1 MMNNTLADQLQVWGF
16 ESDCIIFNDGS
27 LGFGLELTPIDVS
40 CWKDDAV
47 NSLTERVMQLL
58 NGLPAHTDLQLI
70 QEIGPG
76 NAEIV
81 SAHQALTHPE
91 AGKIAQVLCE
101 TRADRILEMDK
112 EGRVPRHKL
121 KLFVRRPLASPL
133 LGRSNFLNAIWAKP
147 QVFPAVTEESL
158 RREVTALTICR
169 NELSQS
175 FRSLGLMAQTLES
188 DQIVELLYR
197 QWNPARDSDVPR
209 YDPEDI
215 RSSILFTDALLTDKG
230 FSLSDIHYR
239 VLSLKLLPEQTFASM
254 ASALRDLPFDSKL
267 FLSIHVPDQQKEL
280 ESLQTQRRLAYS
292 MARGKTTGVSDIES
306 EAKFQDIETLLAELI
321 AQGEKVFQVSL
332 NILLKSKSHD
342 DLEAQVSQALSKVR
356 ELSGAEAMEESLA
369 AFDIFSE
376 ISIPNARAK
385 ERAKRMKTSTLADLL
400 PLFGPWSGHDHPSIL
415 LRSRM
420 GSLVRFDPFS
430 QDLTNYNHVVSGGSG
445 SGKSFLTNVLLL
457 QMLKEMPKIFI
468 VDIGGS
474 YKKLC
479 DHLGG
484 QYIPLTVGSGMTVNP
499 FDLLPGETV
508 PSSQKIK
515 FLVGLIELMTK
526 EDDETRLPRLERAE
540 VEEAIQKTYE
550 VTKNGQIPQLSVLRE
565 ILLAHPDVTIRR
577 HGRILTPWCGNT
589 PYGQFVDA
597 ATTIEFQKP
606 IVAFDLKGMET
617 YPDLQSVC
625 LFIITDF
632 IWREIQKDRSTKKF
646 LVFDECWKL
655 LENEAGASFIGEVFR
670 TFRKYYAAAIA
681 ISQNMD
687 DFAKSKVA
695 GAILS
700 NSSIKWCLTQK
711 GADQARLQEVLQLND
726 NEMALIASL
735 HQERGVYSEA
745 FLMAQDQRAVVAI
758 DSTPLEYWIATTDP
772 RDLAKIDVE
781 TLKNPEKDSLSTLIS
796 LSKRFPRG
804 TAASSV
810 ESTDSQKE

>member
-1 MMNNTLADQLQVWGF
+1 MINDTLADQLQVWGF
-16 ESDCIIFNDGS
+16 ESDFVIFNDGS
-27 LGFGLELTPIDVS
+27 LGFGLDLIPVDVT
-40 CWKDDAV
+40 CWKDEAV
-47 NSLTERVMQLL
+47 NSFIERTMQVL
-58 NGLPAHTDLQLI
+58 NGLPAHTDLQFI
-70 QEIGPG
+70 QEIGAG

-81 SAHQALTHPE
+81 AAHQALVDPRADLAAKT
-91 AGKIAQVLCE
+91 LCE
-101 TRADRILEMDK
+101 TRANRILEMDQ
-112 EGRVPRHKL
+112 EGIIPKHTL
-121 KLFVRRPLASPL
+121 KLFVRRPIAMPL
-133 LGRSNFLNAIWAKP
+133 IDKKGLLNAFWAKP
-147 QVFPAVTEESL
+147 KFFPAITDEAL
-158 RREVTALTICR
+158 RREVNAISIFR
-169 NELSQS
+169 SELSQNL
-175 FRSLGLMAQTLES
+175 RSLGISTQVMGS
-188 DQIVELLYR
+188 DQIIDLLYR
-197 QWNPARDSDVPR
+197 QWNPSRNVGIAQ
-209 YDPEDI
+209 YNPEDI
-215 RSSILFTDALLTDKG
+215 RSSILFTDALLNEKG
-230 FSLSDIHYR
+230 FSLSDTHYR

-254 ASALRDLPFDSKL
+254 ASALRELPFDSKL
-267 FLSIHVPDQQKEL
+267 FLTIHVPDQQKEL

-306 EAKFQDIETLLAELI
+306 EAKFQDIETLLSELI

-332 NILLKSKSHD
+332 NFLLKSRSQEE
-342 DLEAQVSQALSKVR
+342 LEAQVSQSLTKVR
-356 ELSGAEAMEESLA
+356 ELSGAEAMVESLA
-369 AFDIFSE
+369 AFDIFTE
-376 ISIPNARAK
+376 IAIPNARAK
-385 ERAKRMKTSTLADLL
+385 ERVKRMKTSTLADLL
-400 PLFGPWSGHDHPSIL
+400 PIFGPWPGHEKPSIL
-415 LRSRM
+415 MRSRM
-420 GSLVRFDPFS
+420 GSLVRFDPFA

-457 QMLKEMPKIFI
+457 QMLKEVPKIFI

-479 DHLGG
+479 DNLGG
-484 QYIPLTVGSGMTVNP
+484 QYVPLSVGAGMTVNP

-515 FLVGLIELMTK
+515 FLTGLVELMTK
-526 EDDETRLPRLERAE
+526 EEDETRLPRLERAE
-540 VEEAIQKTYE
+540 IEEAIQKTYE
-550 VTKNGQIPQLSVLRE
+550 SAKDGQVPRLSLLRE
-565 ILLAHPDVTIRR
+565 ILLAHSDVTIRR
-577 HGRILTPWCGNT
+577 YGRILTPWCGNT
-589 PYGQFVDA
+589 PYGQFVDSN
-597 ATTIEFQKP
+597 TTIQFQKP
-606 IVAFDLKGMET
+606 IVAFDLKGMEN

-632 IWREIQKDRSTKKF
+632 IWREIQKDRSSKKF

-655 LENEAGASFIGEVFR
+655 LENEAGANFIGEVFR

-772 RDLAKIDVE
+772 RDLAKIEAE
-781 TLKNPEKDSLSTLIS
+781 TLKNPEKNSFSTL
-796 LSKRFPRG
+796 LELAKRYPRG
-804 TAASSV
+804 AVASSIEV
-810 ESTDSQKE
+810 LES